1 MKPNYIGIVGGI
13 LAFISL
19 ALPWWTMSMS
29 SSIMTMSYSVDVS
42 VYPYQAKASAMG
54 MSITFTMEL
63 WFGWVALV
71 LVVLGGLLGILGS
84 LLSNQRKR
92 LLISGGV
99 LALLSI
105 VIFAIGLQNE
115 LLKAPVVPGFPTV
128 GLFSSSSYDYL
139 GASMNYSTYLSFG
152 FWLALVAAIIMF
164 IASMRK
170 PVEAAPQPSP
180 PPPAPT

>member
-92 LLISGGV
+92 LLISGSV

-115 LLKAPVVPGFPTV
+115 LSKAPVVPGFPTV